1 MDLDLNFRGPQYTE
15 YSSSGLTSCKPS
27 TVDIMAINREM
38 LQFASVEELLG
49 TQAPDLRIP
58 DFQRPYS
65 WTPRIAAQLFTD
77 VGEALDSRPE
87 HSYILGTVILLKRPQ
102 ESHFEVVDGQQRILT
117 LHLLRALLRGQR
129 IPHLQSGSTPIH
141 QVHRELSRRVS
152 DLERFPGRL
161 ESYRDFLDT
170 KASVLKIVTDDEDE
184 SFQFFDSQNFRGK
197 SLRPHD
203 LLKAFHLREM
213 ADASASEQRAIVEQW
228 EEADENDLDRL
239 FGTYLARIHWW
250 SRNRPAQDFTNDDLE
265 IFKGARKSTRSL
277 PGAEYH
283 RAAKAILP
291 GLQEWAYSD
300 TDPVTRRNLKR
311 AQHQLDA
318 PVSAGKSFFD
328 YVSFMLEEY
337 ERLDKKLF
345 SDADTA
351 GLTSKDLAVFH
362 DGARFRYCRELYI
375 AAALYYTNKYSDD
388 DTPRVRRHL
397 FRWAYSVRLAYE
409 RLGWNTAN
417 NYALGR
423 STNMEDLN
431 KVNLFSVIRDTLD
444 PSELGLENM
453 SAPETSKTDNPDDAR
468 LLTLLK
474 ESL

>member
-1 MDLDLNFRGPQYTE
+1 
-15 YSSSGLTSCKPS
+15 
-27 TVDIMAINREM
+27 MAINREM
-38 LQFASVEELLG
+38 LQFASVEEMLG
-49 TQAPDLRIP
+49 THAPDLRIP

-77 VGEALDSRPE
+77 VGEALDSRPG
-87 HSYILGTVILLKRPQ
+87 HSYVLGTVILLKRPQ

-117 LHLLRALLRGQR
+117 LQLLRALLRGQR
-129 IPHLQSGSTPIH
+129 ISHLQSGSNPIH

-152 DLERFPGRL
+152 DLESFPGRL
-161 ESYRDFLDT
+161 EKYRDFLDT

-213 ADASASEQRAIVEQW
+213 ADSSTSEQRAIVEHW
-228 EEADENDLDRL
+228 EAADENTLDRL

-250 SRNRPAQDFTNDDLE
+250 SRNMPAHDFTNDDLD
-265 IFKGARKSTRSL
+265 IFKGVGKSTRHL

-283 RAAKAILP
+283 RAAKALLP
-291 GLQEWAYSD
+291 GMQEWACSD
-300 TDPVTRRNLKR
+300 ADPATRRNLKR

-328 YVSFMLEEY
+328 YATFMLEEY
-337 ERLDKKLF
+337 ERLDETLF
-345 SDADTA
+345 SDASTDGFTSTD
-351 GLTSKDLAVFH
+351 LTVFH
-362 DGARFRYCRELYI
+362 DGARFRYCRELYV

-388 DTPRVRRHL
+388 EMPRVRRHI
-397 FRWAYSVRLAYE
+397 FRWAYSLRLAYE
-409 RLGWNTAN
+409 RLGWKTTD
-417 NYALGR
+417 NYARGL
-423 STNMEDLN
+423 STNMEGLN
-431 KVNLFSVIRDTLD
+431 KVNLFSVIRDSFD
-444 PSELGLENM
+444 PREIELENM
-453 SAPETSKTDNPDDAR
+453 SAPNTSQTDNPEDAR

-474 ESL
+474 ESR